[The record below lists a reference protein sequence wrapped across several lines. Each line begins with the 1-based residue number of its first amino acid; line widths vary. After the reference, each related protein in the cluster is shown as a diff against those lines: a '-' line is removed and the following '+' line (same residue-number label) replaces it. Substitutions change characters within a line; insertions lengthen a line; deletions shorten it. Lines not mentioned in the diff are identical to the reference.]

1 MRSSNY
7 NNLICPCVRDLESG
21 TLAARLADCSE
32 AGGGGWVQDDGGGGG
47 SWLEATAS
55 EGGYSGGRR
64 GGRRR
69 PGASGR

>member
-1 MRSSNY
+1 MQSSNY
-7 NNLICPCVRDLESG
+7 NNLICPVLGILESE